1 MGSESSSPTLPET
14 IGKEA
19 QSAPTLNST
28 SITDATPLEKRDRK
42 SREGSK
48 SPPQTTDT
56 TPVTTSDAATLP
68 TPVSAVKEKEQ
79 EKPKEVVKE
88 VIKEVKQDRDTSPAV
103 ATDPSATNTS
113 TASTTSSATE

>member
-19 QSAPTLNST
+19 QSVPTLNST

-79 EKPKEVVKE
+79 EKPKEV
-88 VIKEVKQDRDTSPAV
+88 IKEVNQDRDTSPAV

-113 TASTTSSATE
+113 TASTTSSA